1 MPSILPSEER
11 PKVKP
16 FDPLLLDRTAITVPL
31 LKAMQED
38 LHLIAK
44 VEKTHLTVFQK
55 LNSAIDCWR
64 NELDREL
71 EAPELDG
78 HTILRSL

>member
-1 MPSILPSEER
+1 MPSSLRSEEQ

-16 FDPLLLDRTAITVPL
+16 VDPLMLDRTVIAVPL
-31 LKAMQED
+31 LKAMHED

-44 VEKTHLTVFQK
+44 VEETHLSVFQK
-55 LNSAIDCWR
+55 LNSAIDRWM

>member
-1 MPSILPSEER
+1 MPSNLRSEEQ
-11 PKVKP
+11 PKVKR
-16 FDPLLLDRTAITVPL
+16 FDSLVLDRTVIAVPL

-44 VEKTHLTVFQK
+44 VEKTHLTVFRK

-71 EAPELDG
+71 EARELGG